1 MKIVLL
7 KDFYKEKI
15 FIPNQD
21 VILDECEYQ
30 LNEAD
35 AFVPRF
41 SLKNTE
47 IFPDIPVNEPI
58 KYSDAIATKA
68 IKYGMIFLVNY
79 KGEKDKSIT
88 GSERVTYF
96 MVLGKSAKLKPLLR
110 VYHLKGWSVSQN
122 NNIEKTWRM
131 FRTDR
136 ILSMTFTGAF
146 FRLAPEG
153 YNKDDKGMVG
163 GIIASADF
171 NNIRKNQEQLVNS
184 LKIQD
189 SDDVSMSSVSNKPA
203 TIYVND
209 TNTEVD
215 ILNPLDNAYIAKIS
229 DLDNLRITFLKS
241 IYKDIRICVLGALGK
256 AGNIVNVRVMN
267 SETSKSSKVLGTY
280 KVLDSI
286 SGKDLKRIKKLKG
299 DSMFKLYIFN
309 KKDEK

>member
-1 MKIVLL
+1 MTIIRLR
-7 KDFYKEKI
+7 DFYKEKTFI
-15 FIPNQD
+15 FNQNT
-21 VILDECEYQ
+21 ILDDCIYKI
-30 LNEAD
+30 NEAES
-35 AFVPRF
+35 FVPRF

-58 KYSDAIATKA
+58 KYSDAVAIKA

-96 MVLGKSAKLKPLLR
+96 MVLGKSSKLKPLLR

-153 YNKDDKGMVG
+153 YNKEDKGMVG
-163 GIIASADF
+163 GIIAAADF

-189 SDDVSMSSVSNKPA
+189 TEDVSMTPVSNKPT
-203 TIYVND
+203 TIYVKD
-209 TNTEVD
+209 TNSEVD
-215 ILNPLDNAYIAKIS
+215 ILNPLDNPYIAKID
-229 DLDNLRITFLKS
+229 DLDNLRVTFLKS
-241 IYKDIRICVLGALGK
+241 VYKDIRICVLGALGK
-256 AGNIVNVRVMN
+256 AGNVVNVRVMLGEN
-267 SETSKSSKVLGTY
+267 SKMSKILGTY

-286 SGKDLKRIKKLKG
+286 SGKDFKRIKKLKG
-299 DSMFKLYIFN
+299 DSLFKLYFFH
-309 KKDEK
+309 EKETK